1 MCSILSR
8 RPGEHCPS
16 RGCTM
21 SPTPDDSHPG
31 HVHIDDAR
39 RLAEGRTLVN
49 LDIVDFAPILAAL
62 KSLAEKARQLAEWE
76 ADGWIGNAGHDLLS
90 QTARRWMTFES
101 ALAATGLT
109 ENACWRFDEEK

>member
-1 MCSILSR
+1 K
-8 RPGEHCPS
+8 
-16 RGCTM
+16 
-21 SPTPDDSHPG
+21 
-31 HVHIDDAR
+31 
-39 RLAEGRTLVN
+39 GRTLVN

-109 ENACWRFDEEK
+109 ENACWRFDEEKPLAEQRQAAWSLLRDSLLDMRKGKYGPEGKFRRDVLAK